1 MVKKLVLNPEKARLT
16 LMVPISMLGLN
27 QTVVSQTMTMVGLQ
41 EGLMK
46 SMLLI
51 VLFPRKKFKS

>member
-1 MVKKLVLNPEKARLT
+1 MVKKLVLNPVKARLT
-16 LMVPISMLGLN
+16 LMVSISMLGLN

-46 SMLLI
+46 SMLPI
-51 VLFPRKKFKS
+51 VLFLRKKFKN

>member
-51 VLFPRKKFKS
+51 VLFLRKKFKN

>member
-1 MVKKLVLNPEKARLT
+1 MVKKLVLNPVKARLT

-46 SMLLI
+46 SMLPI
-51 VLFPRKKFKS
+51 VLFLRKKFKN